1 MKKLWRGQED
11 QRKPRTSELF
21 VSETLKQFILHVLIS
36 TCCPSSSKS
45 CINDQRLNVFIEIIV
60 TYDWV
65 DGAVG
70 HGQPVE
76 AQVDVLDVGGLHD
89 IGTVVRVEE
98 VAVAGEPADAEDCD
112 HHGEHLDDPP
122 LVPLALHR
130 AVRHLARRVAPQ
142 SPA

>member
-1 MKKLWRGQED
+1 MYDVCL
-11 QRKPRTSELF
+11 
-21 VSETLKQFILHVLIS
+21 LIS
-36 TCCPSSSKS
+36 TCFPSSSKS

-89 IGTVVRVEE
+89 VGAVVGVEE

>member
-1 MKKLWRGQED
+1 M
-11 QRKPRTSELF
+11 
-21 VSETLKQFILHVLIS
+21 
-36 TCCPSSSKS
+36 
-45 CINDQRLNVFIEIIV
+45 INVYLNVFIDIILF
-60 TYDWV
+60 TYNWV

-89 IGTVVRVEE
+89 VGAVVGVEE
-98 VAVAGEPADAEDCD
+98 VSVAGEPADPEHGD

-122 LVPLALHR
+122 LVPLQLDS

>member
-1 MKKLWRGQED
+1 M
-11 QRKPRTSELF
+11 
-21 VSETLKQFILHVLIS
+21 
-36 TCCPSSSKS
+36 
-45 CINDQRLNVFIEIIV
+45 NDHRLNVVMEITLV

-89 IGTVVRVEE
+89 VGAVVGVEE
-98 VAVAGEPADAEDCD
+98 VAVAGEPADAEHGDD
-112 HHGEHLDDPP
+112 HGEHLDDPP

>member
-1 MKKLWRGQED
+1 ML
-11 QRKPRTSELF
+11 
-21 VSETLKQFILHVLIS
+21 LHVLIC
-36 TCCPSSSKS
+36 TCCPSSSES
-45 CINDQRLNVFIEIIV
+45 CINDQRLNVFIEIILV

-76 AQVDVLDVGGLHD
+76 AQVNVLDVGGLHD
-89 IGTVVRVEE
+89 VGAVVGVEE
-98 VAVAGEPADAEDCD
+98 VGVAGEPADPEDRD
-112 HHGEHLDDPP
+112 HHGEHLDDPA